1 MRFRVSGLSLLAY
14 GISAAFLAAGL
25 LALAGGDAHIGSTRL
40 IRRAVD
46 IVGDDRHVFGVL
58 LMAGGYVL
66 LRWVFRGANAERRW
80 SVELQIVAFLA
91 LLGYAAYC
99 IGG

>member
-1 MRFRVSGLSLLAY
+1 MRIQVDGLSLLAY
-14 GISAAFLAAGL
+14 GISAAFIAAGL
-25 LALAGGDAHIGSTRL
+25 LALAGGDAHIASNRL
-40 IRRAVD
+40 IRQPSNM
-46 IVGDDRHVFGVL
+46 VGDDRVWFGVL

-66 LRWVFRGANAERRW
+66 MRWVFRRADAERRLG
-80 SVELQIVAFLA
+80 VELRVIAALA